1 MQSNYGER
9 GEGMSF
15 IGNLLWI
22 VLGGGLVIFAEYL
35 ICAAL
40 LAITVIGIPFAV
52 QCLKLAML
60 GLTPFGKKTSEN
72 AGVGSTLLNVIWM
85 LTGGLLI
92 ALTHLLF
99 AALCAIT
106 IVGLPFARQHM
117 KLCGLALTPFGRSI
131 T

>member
-1 MQSNYGER
+1 
-9 GEGMSF
+9 MSF

-40 LAITVIGIPFAV
+40 LAITVIGIPAAM

-60 GLTPFGKKTSEN
+60 GLLPFGKEVDGN
-72 AGVGSTLLNVIWM
+72 AGAVSTLLNLLWM
-85 LTGGLLI
+85 VTGGLVL

-99 AALCAIT
+99 ALLCAVT
-106 IVGLPFARQHM
+106 IIGLPFAKQHM
-117 KLCGLALTPFGRSI
+117 KLCGLALTPFGR
-131 T
+131 TVRVAGQA